1 MVISPCISDTEVM
14 RLAWIESRVSFM
26 AFMSW
31 VTLSRGDTTPATMAR
46 CPIRSKAQAES
57 LMLTLCVT
65 LTGCAGNNA

>member
-1 MVISPCISDTEVM
+1 MVNLPCNSDTEVM

-46 CPIRSKAQAES
+46 CPIRSKARADS
-57 LMLTLCVT
+57 FILMPSVT
-65 LTGCAGNNA
+65 LYRVCR